1 MLKVETLRG
10 PASEE
15 GGISTRL
22 ILWHFRDRNLQKH
35 EAHRSMVIGW

>member
-22 ILWHFRDRNLQKH
+22 VLSHFRDRKLQKH
-35 EAHRSMVIGW
+35 GAGRSMVIGW